1 MILSAL
7 LLSLTLAD
15 DGFYAASSEARAHDV
30 LENSKY
36 AFCHDDAYPLTEA
49 EDVWCPL
56 VERYE
61 PAHCPGLAKACQGP
75 RAVEVGSGRL
85 STRKAAEKDK
95 DKAEKERGEGD
106 GPTRSREEVRPES
119 EEIELPQ
126 LGGLAQL
133 LFWIIIVVA
142 VVLVVAAIVRNVVR
156 HDRPEP
162 DADPGDSPD
171 VDEEDPRA
179 RAAATRAM
187 ETDVDRLLALAQRA
201 AEQGSYGEAVDFTH
215 AALLRRLDHE
225 GLIRLHASRTNG
237 EYIRE
242 LGANATLHQPVRDAL
257 RRIDRAQFGP
267 GEPQRTIYD
276 DIRERVTSIVKTV
289 GPMAL
294 LVLAA
299 FGTTL
304 ACDAPQSTR
313 YPWSTSPSGTDA
325 LFEVLRGEG
334 MKVSYRTES
343 LVSLEPENTYDDPV
357 IVMLSG
363 ASASAEEWEALQA
376 WVRAGGQLVLAGSE
390 LPAWVDT
397 GYMWKPEPEAG
408 ALEYDVPFAIT
419 PPGEAILVPPGQWS
433 GLNEVGNHYITG
445 FEVGFGDVTVLA
457 DDLLFTNA
465 ALSFEG
471 NPETVVLLLQSFD
484 TDEVQFVDAWASV
497 GSDSPADS
505 ISHTHLTA
513 AIVQLLVL
521 ILALY
526 LWRGARF
533 GRGRDPVRQSRRAFV
548 QHAVAMGRQYE
559 KARAATFAAGLFS
572 AWVLERLR
580 NRFSSAATAG
590 LLGLAQEVARV
601 SGRDETDVMR
611 LLVAAHGAI
620 ESRLSP
626 GGTGEDLTLIRDLG
640 RLMRDIGETT

>member
-1 MILSAL
+1 MLLSAL

-15 DGFYAASSEARAHDV
+15 DGFDASSSEAPAHAV
-30 LENSKY
+30 LENPRY
-36 AFCHDDAYPLTEA
+36 AFCHDDAYPLIEA
-49 EDVWCPL
+49 EEVWCPL

-61 PAHCPGLAKACQGP
+61 PTHCPGLARACQGP

-85 STRKAAEKDK
+85 STRKAVEKDEGK
-95 DKAEKERGEGD
+95 KERGNGD
-106 GPTRSREEVRPES
+106 GPTRSRAERSPSSES

-133 LFWIIIVVA
+133 LFWIIIGVA
-142 VVLVVAAIVRNVVR
+142 IVLVVAAIVRNVVR

-162 DADPGDSPD
+162 DGDPDDSHD
-171 VDEEDPRA
+171 AGEDPQA
-179 RAAATRAM
+179 RAAATRVM

-201 AEQGSYGEAVDFTH
+201 AEQGAYGEAVDFTH

-267 GEPQRTIYD
+267 GEPLRTTYD
-276 DIRERVTSIVKTV
+276 DIRARVTGIVKTV

-304 ACDAPQSTR
+304 ACEAPESTR
-313 YPWSTSPSGTDA
+313 YPWATSPSGTDA

-334 MKVSYRTES
+334 MKASYRTES
-343 LVSLEPENTYDDPV
+343 LASLEPGNTYDDPV
-357 IVMLSG
+357 IVMLTG

-390 LPAWVDT
+390 LPPWVDT
-397 GYMWKPEPEAG
+397 RYVWKPDPEPG

-419 PPGEAILVPPGQWS
+419 PPGEAIVVPPGQWS
-433 GLNEVGNHYITG
+433 GLSVVGNHYITG
-445 FEVGFGDVTVLA
+445 FEVGFGGVTVLA

-471 NPETVVLLLQSFD
+471 NPEAVVILLQSFD
-484 TDEVQFVDAWASV
+484 ADEVQFVDAWASV

-505 ISHTHLTA
+505 ISHAHLTA

-572 AWVLERLR
+572 TWVLERLR

-590 LLGLAQEVARV
+590 LLGLAQQVARV

-626 GGTGEDLTLIRDLG
+626 GGSGEDLALIRDLG
-640 RLMRDIGETT
+640 RLMRDIGETP